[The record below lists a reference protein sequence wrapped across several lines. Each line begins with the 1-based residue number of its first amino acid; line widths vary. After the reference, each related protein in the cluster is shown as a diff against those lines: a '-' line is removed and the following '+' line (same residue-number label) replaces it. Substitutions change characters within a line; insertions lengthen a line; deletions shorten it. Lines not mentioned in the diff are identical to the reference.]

1 MSKTSEKIN
10 TLITQQIHNEL
21 YSHMAYLAMSAFF
34 ERGPFVGFAKRMKK
48 QAMEEHTHAMKFF
61 DYLIDRGNDVI
72 LTSVTAPKTEFKSP
86 ADVFK
91 AALAQEKSVTNS
103 INRIYEAAQQA
114 KDFATMEMLNWFLK
128 EQVEEEDSATEIL
141 ERVEQCGDNE
151 AALML
156 LDVEEGK
163 KA

>member
-1 MSKTSEKIN
+1 MSKVPEKIA

-34 ERGPFVGFAKRMKK
+34 ERGPYKGFAKRMKK

-61 DYLIDRGNDVI
+61 DYLNARGNDVI
-72 LTSVTAPKTEFKSP
+72 LASIAAAKTEFKSP

-103 INRIYEAAQQA
+103 INRIYETAQQA

-128 EQVEEEDSATEIL
+128 EQVEEEDTATEIL
-141 ERVEQCGDNE
+141 ERVEQCAGNE
-151 AALML
+151 AALMV
-156 LDVEEGK
+156 LDVEEGR